1 MTDLRRFTA
10 TAGLVL
16 AGMMI
21 IGFALDFAIMATTG
35 GPPMVAL
42 DTLAADLVRV
52 RGSAIW
58 PAEAWVYT
66 LQIVP
71 FALFV
76 VGLRATLRAAGAD
89 LTADIATLA
98 AVLFMGF
105 HTLHNLAFVTVIQ
118 ALAPVYVQGA
128 QAAPAI
134 EATARAF
141 VAFADATFLPG
152 GGVGGLLFVT
162 MMAAFAVAQRRT
174 GALAAGSGQ
183 LAAASA
189 VLLVVGYAQY
199 IVFPALFVAL
209 VGWLAFI
216 AWTVVVSIG
225 FLRSTERRST
235 VLAAQP
241 S

>member
-21 IGFALDFAIMATTG
+21 LGFALDVAIISTTG
-35 GPPMVAL
+35 GAPMVGL
-42 DTLAADLVRV
+42 DTLAADLGRV

-58 PAEAWVYT
+58 PTEAWVYT

-76 VGLRATLRAAGAD
+76 LGLRATLRTAGAE
-89 LTADIATLA
+89 LAADVATLA

-105 HTLHNLAFVTVIQ
+105 HTLHNLAFIAVIQ
-118 ALAPVYVQGA
+118 GLAPVYVQGA
-128 QAAPAI
+128 PNAPAI
-134 EATARAF
+134 EATARGF
-141 VAFADATFLPG
+141 VTFADATFLPG

-162 MMAAFAVAQRRT
+162 MMAAFVVAQRRT
-174 GALAAGSGQ
+174 RALAAGSGRI
-183 LAAASA
+183 AAASA
-189 VLLVVGYAQY
+189 VLLAIGYAQY
-199 IVFPALFVAL
+199 IVPAALFVAL
-209 VGWLAFI
+209 IGWLAFI
-216 AWTVVVSIG
+216 AWTAVVSIG
-225 FLRSTERRST
+225 CLQAAERRST
-235 VLAAQP
+235 ALAAQP